1 MNPVERLVAR
11 QPIEHFA
18 RALADETLE
27 AGDVGGCRD
36 WRHRLALRRVARR
49 VHANEIADLSA
60 YWLIGDLDAAMLRG
74 RGERGVV
81 ELYGRNVIVA
91 GYRPVR
97 PIGALG
103 AIMDRRLPAQPSEQ
117 RSPAIVCIE
126 LRIADVDLVE

>member
-27 AGDVGGCRD
+27 AGDVGGCRN

-60 YWLIGDLDAAMLRG
+60 YGLIGDLDAAMLRG

-81 ELYGRNVIVA
+81 ELYGRTVR
-91 GYRPVR
+91 GTGWRPVR
-97 PIGALG
+97 HVGQLG
-103 AIMDRRLPAQPSEQ
+103 YI
-117 RSPAIVCIE
+117 
-126 LRIADVDLVE
+126 